1 MTYYLTKEKKKEL
14 EEELKKLTTEARKE
28 IAERLDEAKA
38 LGDLKENAEYHQ
50 AREDQGKLEGRIQ
63 EIEAILQ
70 DAEIIK
76 NNKKRDTVEL
86 GAKVELKKD
95 GKKVEYEI
103 VGRAESDFF
112 GGKIAVDSPLAQ
124 VLIGKKVGEKV
135 EFVAPNGNKNI
146 YEVLKIS

>member
-14 EEELKKLTTEARKE
+14 EEELKKLTTEGRKE
-28 IAERLDEAKA
+28 IAERLDDAKA

-70 DAEIIK
+70 DVEIIK
-76 NNKKRDTVEL
+76 NTKKRDTVEL

-103 VGRAESDFF
+103 VGKAEADIFS
-112 GGKIAVDSPLAQ
+112 GKIAFDSPLAQ
-124 VLIGKKVGEKV
+124 ALIGKKVGEKV

-146 YEVLKIS
+146 YEILKIS